1 MATAKRSL
9 ISVFDCGG
17 ASVFANGDADC
28 FDFLVSSSQMTEF
41 LEAAGI
47 VALQMNRDNA
57 DIESERTVWFGV
69 SRRQFLIVR
78 RLPVDCRGRYKEWQS
93 SH

>member
-28 FDFLVSSSQMTEF
+28 FDFLVMSSQMTEF
-41 LEAAGI
+41 WQ
-47 VALQMNRDNA
+47 AL
-57 DIESERTVWFGV
+57 WH
-69 SRRQFLIVR
+69 
-78 RLPVDCRGRYKEWQS
+78 CK
-93 SH
+93 